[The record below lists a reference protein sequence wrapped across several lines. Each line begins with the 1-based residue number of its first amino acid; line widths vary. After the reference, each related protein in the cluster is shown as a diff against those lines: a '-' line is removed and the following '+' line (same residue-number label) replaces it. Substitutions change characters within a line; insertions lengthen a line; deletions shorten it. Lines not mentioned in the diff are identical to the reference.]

1 MKTAH
6 KAVSSALLAF
16 LVWAVTAAV
25 PSPPQPQAEQAVP
38 SPPQAAS
45 TPETIVL
52 GPGTVVRNVED
63 PFDYFSNSWALIGLK
78 DFPDGTR
85 LSPTGEFLL
94 GGGRACQLL
103 AGDGLFPVDSRV
115 KRTLAK
121 GYLPIVVQDFI
132 LNDAVR
138 VTVEALAVPLDDPGR
153 PSYEWP
159 LEPNFLNL
167 VRVGFRNLGRAPAK
181 AVAGFGW
188 RPAAPELKVLTAQK
202 EWALSAG
209 EDVLA
214 LLSAEGPLDVIA
226 AGPVVRIEAAL
237 TPEGTARL
245 VMVMPFKPLAKP
257 GEEGTRRLARLN
269 FEDWKVRTAAAWDAI
284 LARGARLEIPEAKAQ
299 QAYLASL
306 VYQFIGR
313 DKAEL
318 HAGEGFY
325 DNLYLRDGAY
335 QAVSLAHAG
344 FLSEARESL
353 EFFPRYQ
360 RESGQFW
367 SQPGQLDANGYA
379 VWALAEYGR
388 LAGDVEWLKSMFPR
402 LRRAVAW
409 VEKTRRTDRDVM
421 SLFFGIMPPA
431 PADGENLWA
440 GKNHILGYDWW
451 NLRAV
456 QSTADVAARLG
467 LAEEET
473 ALRAES
479 VAYRRAIL
487 RAVEK
492 TGLAYYP
499 PSYEKEGTHWG
510 NLEAVFPSELIGLGD
525 ARLGATLSFV
535 RDEFGR
541 GEGAQPGFIEG
552 VIQWT
557 PKTDAIHPYM
567 SLFVTNTHL
576 VRGEQEKAV
585 DGFYAFLLHSTST
598 HGFPEGVYYKKR
610 EAWGDTIPHLWA
622 AALYVTTVRNM
633 IVREAG
639 RELHLLSAVP
649 AGWLEPGRK
658 VSIAGAPTRLGRVS
672 VEAAAEKDQIN
683 IKVIP
688 PDRQRP
694 DRIVVHLP
702 LGLAVAA
709 AVVDES
715 VKLSRGRAG
724 EIILE
729 GPALENPFTLAVTV
743 RRTGAKPVNFETRV
757 AEFLKG
763 R

>member
-1 MKTAH
+1 MKTSRHAFLI
-6 KAVSSALLAF
+6 VLLALF
-16 LVWAVTAAV
+16 AWTVKPTVSV
-25 PSPPQPQAEQAVP
+25 PQPAEQTGPGTGQTSPPPL
-38 SPPQAAS
+38 
-45 TPETIVL
+45 TIDL
-52 GPGTVVRNVED
+52 GPGTAVRNVED
-63 PFDYFSNSWALIGLK
+63 PFDYFANSWAVIGLK
-78 DFPDGTR
+78 DFPDATR
-85 LSPTGEFLL
+85 LSPAGEFLL
-94 GGGRACQLL
+94 GGGTICQLL
-103 AGDGLFPVDSRV
+103 FGDRLVPVDSRV
-115 KRTLAK
+115 KKTLAK
-121 GYLPIVVQDFI
+121 GYLPIVSYDFI

-138 VTVEALAVPLDDPGR
+138 LTVEAFAAPLDDAGR
-153 PSYEWP
+153 ASYDWP
-159 LEPNFLNL
+159 LEPNFLNF

-188 RPAAPELKVLTAQK
+188 RPAAPGLMVLTAQK

-214 LLSAEGPLDVIA
+214 LLRAEGQLDIS
-226 AGPVVRIEAAL
+226 AGGPAVRVEAAL
-237 TPEGTARL
+237 PEGGTAQL
-245 VMVMPFKPLAKP
+245 VMVMPFRALAKP
-257 GEEGTRRLARLN
+257 GEEEVRRLARLD

-284 LARGARLEIPEAKAQ
+284 LARGARLEIPEAKAHL
-299 QAYLASL
+299 ACLASL

-344 FLSEARESL
+344 FLDEARESL

-360 RESGQFW
+360 RENGQFW
-367 SQPGQLDANGYA
+367 SQPGQFDANGYA
-379 VWALAEYGR
+379 VWALTEYGR
-388 LAGDVEWLKSMFPR
+388 LAGDVNWLRTMFPR

-409 VEKTRRTDRDVM
+409 VEKTRRTERNIM
-421 SLFFGIMPPA
+421 APFFGLLPPA
-431 PADGENLWA
+431 PSDGENLWA
-440 GKNHILGYDWW
+440 GKNHTLGYDWW

-456 QSTADVAARLG
+456 QSAADAAARLG
-467 LAEEET
+467 MPEEET
-473 ALRAES
+473 ALRAEFL
-479 VAYRRAIL
+479 AYRRAIL

-492 TGLAYYP
+492 TGLPYYP

-510 NLEAVFPSELIGLGD
+510 NLEAAFPTALVDPGD
-525 ARLGATLSFV
+525 TRLSATLSFV

-576 VRGEQEKAV
+576 VRGEQEKVV
-585 DGFYAFLLHSTST
+585 DGFYSFLLHSTST
-598 HGFPEGVYYKKR
+598 HGFPEGVFYKNR
-610 EAWGDTIPHLWA
+610 AAWGDTIPHLWA

-639 RELHLLSAVP
+639 RELHFLSAVP

-658 VSIAGAPTRLGRVS
+658 LLIAGAPTWFGRVS
-672 VEAAAEKDQIN
+672 VEASAEKDQVFV
-683 IKVIP
+683 KVVP
-688 PDRQRP
+688 PDRDKP

-702 LGLAVAA
+702 PGLEVAA
-709 AVVDES
+709 VVVDES
-715 VKLSRGRAG
+715 AKLSRGPAG
-724 EIILE
+724 EIVLE
-729 GPALENPFTLAVTV
+729 GPSLGNPFTLAVTV
-743 RRTGAKPVNFETRV
+743 RRTGAKSLNFETRV
-757 AEFLKG
+757 AEFLSGK
-763 R
+763 